1 MLNNRMKAKA
11 AIVFLIS
18 AIFFWAACSK
28 SPKTSPKTTTTSPT
42 GPVVTPGPPLPNT
55 VDKTD
60 TLKVMAYNVLSYGD
74 LCQGSTSTLNGYF
87 KTIIQY
93 AQPDLL
99 SCEKMNAFS
108 VTSTYPVNLADNIT
122 DSVLNAD
129 FPGRYAYATPTDISG
144 GSDMSV
150 LFYNKQ
156 KLTFVKTETLYQYIT
171 DFDLYKLYYN
181 DPNLAITHD
190 TTYLYVVVNHTQS
203 GSPSTTRD
211 MQVSTYMA
219 DLRAKF
225 AYFPNLIN
233 MGDFNTANSYE
244 AGYQS
249 VITSTDT
256 SKQMSDPPFYPDQT
270 VKYPAEWE
278 DNSSA
283 YASQLT
289 TTTRA
294 LATVPN
300 SCGTSGGTKS
310 WYDHIFISPWL
321 VKGSNYMSY
330 IPNSYTTIG
339 NDGKRIGVDINST
352 TPQVNTSAPTAVINA
367 LWQFSNKYP
376 VSIKL
381 LIKANRNAYSIADP
395 TEKN

>member
-1 MLNNRMKAKA
+1 MKAKSI
-11 AIVFLIS
+11 IVTLSAGAFLLAS
-18 AIFFWAACSK
+18 CSK
-28 SPKTSPKTTTTSPT
+28 PAKTL
-42 GPVVTPGPPLPNT
+42 PVKPPVTPIAPIVIPQPLPNT

-60 TLKVMAYNVLSYGD
+60 TLKVMAYNMLNYGN
-74 LCQGSTSTLNGYF
+74 LCQGSTNTLNSYF

-99 SCEKMNAFS
+99 SCEKMTAFP
-108 VTSTYPVNLADNIT
+108 VTSTLPANLADNIA
-122 DSVLNAD
+122 DSVLNTV
-129 FPGRYAYATPTDISG
+129 FPGRYAYATPTNAADG
-144 GSDMSV
+144 DNMSV

-156 KLTFVKTETLYQYIT
+156 KLTYVKTETLFSYIT

-181 DPNLAITHD
+181 DPNIALTHD
-190 TTYLYVVVNHTQS
+190 TTFLYVVVNHTQS
-203 GSPSTTRD
+203 GTPSTTRD
-211 MQVSTYMA
+211 MQVTQYMT
-219 DLRAKF
+219 DLRTKF

-249 VITSTDT
+249 IITSSDST
-256 SKQMSDPPFYPDQT
+256 KRMSDPPFYPDQA

-278 DNSSA
+278 DNASA
-283 YASQLT
+283 YASDLT

-294 LATVPN
+294 LSNVPN
-300 SCGTSGGTKS
+300 TCGTSGGAKS

-321 VKGSNYMSY
+321 VKGTNYISY
-330 IPNSYTTIG
+330 IPNSYVTIG

-352 TPQVNTSAPTAVINA
+352 TPQVNTSAPAAVINA
-367 LWQFSNKYP
+367 LFQFSNKYP
-376 VSIKL
+376 VSLKL

-395 TEKN
+395 VEKK

>member
-1 MLNNRMKAKA
+1 MKIKT
-11 AIVFLIS
+11 AIAFLIS
-18 AIFFWAACSK
+18 IVFMVVGCT
-28 SPKTSPKTTTTSPT
+28 KTVKTTPPVTKTTTPT
-42 GPVVTPGPPLPNT
+42 GPIVIPDPLPNT

-60 TLKVMAYNVLSYGD
+60 TLKVMAYNVLNYGN
-74 LCQGSTSTLNGYF
+74 LCQGSTATLNGYF
-87 KTIIQY
+87 RTIIQY

-99 SCEKMNAFS
+99 SCEKMTAFP
-108 VTSTYPVNLADNIT
+108 VTSTSSDNLAAVIT
-122 DSVLNAD
+122 DSVLNAVSN
-129 FPGRYAYATPTDISG
+129 GRYAYATPTDLSG
-144 GSDMSV
+144 GSNMSV

-156 KLTFVKTETLYQYIT
+156 KLTFVKTETLYLYLT

-190 TTYLYVVVNHTQS
+190 TTYLYVVLNHTQS
-203 GSPSTTRD
+203 GTPSTTRD
-211 MQVSTYMA
+211 MQVSTYMG

-249 VITSTDT
+249 IITSTDST
-256 SKQMSDPPFYPDQT
+256 KRMSDPPFYPDKT

-278 DNSSA
+278 DNATA
-283 YASQLT
+283 YASELT
-289 TTTRA
+289 TSTRA
-294 LATVPN
+294 LSTVPN
-300 SCGTSGGTKS
+300 SCGTNGGAKS

-321 VKGSNYMSY
+321 VKGSNYISY
-330 IPNSYTTIG
+330 IPNSYATIG

-352 TPQVNTSAPTAVINA
+352 SPQVNTSAPAAVINA
-367 LWQFSNKYP
+367 LFQFSNKYP

>member
-1 MLNNRMKAKA
+1 MKAKA
-11 AIVFLIS
+11 AIGLLLS
-18 AIFFWAACSK
+18 TMIFWVACSK
-28 SPKTSPKTTTTSPT
+28 SPNTTPATTKATPPT
-42 GPVVTPGPPLPNT
+42 GPVIIPGPLPNT
-55 VDKTD
+55 IDKTD
-60 TLKVMAYNVLSYGD
+60 TLKVMAYNVLNYGD
-74 LCQGSTSTLNGYF
+74 MCQGSTSTLNGYF
-87 KTIIQY
+87 KNIIKY

-99 SCEKMNAFS
+99 SCEKMNAFPIS
-108 VTSTYPVNLADNIT
+108 STTNDNLAINIR
-122 DSVLNAD
+122 DSVLNTD
-129 FPGRYAYATPTDISG
+129 FPGRYAYATPTDVSN
-144 GSDMSV
+144 DNKMSV

-156 KLTFVKTETLYQYIT
+156 KLTFIKTEMLYQYIS

-190 TTYLYVVVNHTQS
+190 TTYLYVVVNHTKS
-203 GSPSTTRD
+203 GSSSSDRD

-219 DLRAKF
+219 DLRTKF

-233 MGDFNTANSYE
+233 MGDFNTSSSAE

-249 VITSTDT
+249 VITSADT
-256 SKQMSDPPFYPDQT
+256 TKQMSDPPFYPDKT

-278 DNSSA
+278 TNSSA
-283 YASQLT
+283 YAGELT

-300 SCGTSGGTKS
+300 SCGTSGGAKS

-321 VKGSNYMSY
+321 VKGSNYISY

-339 NDGKRIGVDINST
+339 NDGKRVSVDINSAN
-352 TPQVNTSAPTAVINA
+352 PQVNTSAPASVINA

-395 TEKN
+395 IEKN